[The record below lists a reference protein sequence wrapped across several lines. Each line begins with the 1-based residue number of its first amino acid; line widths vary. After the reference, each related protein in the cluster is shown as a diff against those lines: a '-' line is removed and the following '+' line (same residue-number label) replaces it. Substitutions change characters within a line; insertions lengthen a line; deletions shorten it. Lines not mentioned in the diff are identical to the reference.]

1 MPMFLHCWS
10 VPTWLTEKAQA
21 FWSAAI
27 SWWDER
33 QLIIFFLP
41 QGSRTKL
48 RDASD
53 SWKTGWGLTEQSCA
67 TATRMW
73 VPGTVEWAS
82 TIIQTMVIRVSNI
95 YVFPSVESPVESNK
109 CLMFFRSHQDL
120 QTDTNNCSIVLK
132 NFKQFHLISESIA
145 EAPFDVVDKNI
156 LSNLLK
162 EL

>member
-53 SWKTGWGLTEQSCA
+53 SWKTGWGLTEQSCT

-73 VPGTVEWAS
+73 VPGTAEWAS

-95 YVFPSVESPVESNK
+95 YVFPSVESPVKSNK